1 MRAIRVPWKL
11 TRGTR
16 VRMHPAVALRKM
28 KPACAASPESG
39 GFGPGGTTGGGG
51 GGGGCGRGGGGR
63 GGSDGQNSFVSIVTV
78 SLTDMPAVVPVTIAV
93 FSTTAG
99 RHSAGALV
107 LCEQA

>member
-39 GFGPGGTTGGGG
+39 GFGPGGTTGGPGG
-51 GGGGCGRGGGGR
+51 GGGGAGGGGGGGG
-63 GGSDGQNSFVSIVTV
+63 GGSGRQNSFVSIATV
-78 SLTDMPAVVPVTIAV
+78 SLTDTPPVVPVTFAV
-93 FSTTAG
+93 LSTTVG
-99 RHSAGALV
+99 R
-107 LCEQA
+107 